1 MSLQDIAKKMAD
13 DFQSEILRFA
23 DQKKTRRVYV
33 AKWTE
38 SKDFSIRIG
47 HKCFAYNERDIAFD
61 LCRHINKQQGVLNAR
76 VQIIDFKNL
85 VDLPQEEIERLRFY
99 PGYREAKA
107 LWDTFHECCCCG
119 SIAPVVHDCIWKGE
133 KSRACE
139 DCLNKYA
146 RFKV

>member
-1 MSLQDIAKKMAD
+1 MSLQDIAKKMAN

-38 SKDFSIRIG
+38 SKDFSIRFCY
-47 HKCFAYNERDIAFD
+47 KCFAYNERGIAFEV
-61 LCRHINKQQGVLNAR
+61 CRHINKQQGVLNAL
-76 VQIIDFKNL
+76 VQIIDFKNI

-99 PGYREAKA
+99 PGYREAKS

-119 SIAPVVHDCIWKGE
+119 RIAPVVHDCIWKGE
-133 KSRACE
+133 TSRACE

>member
-1 MSLQDIAKKMAD
+1 MSLQEIAKKMAD
-13 DFQSEILRFA
+13 DFQAKILRFA
-23 DQKKTRRVYV
+23 DQNKTRRVYV

-76 VQIIDFKNL
+76 VQIIDFKNI
-85 VDLPQEEIERLRFY
+85 VDLSQEEIERLR
-99 PGYREAKA
+99 
-107 LWDTFHECCCCG
+107 
-119 SIAPVVHDCIWKGE
+119 IAPVVHDCIWKGE
-133 KSRACE
+133 KSRACQ

>member
-13 DFQSEILRFA
+13 YFQAEILRFA

-33 AKWTE
+33 TKWTE
-38 SKDFSIRIG
+38 SKDFSIRFC
-47 HKCFAYNERDIAFD
+47 HKYFAYNERYLAFD
-61 LCRHINKQQGVLNAR
+61 LCRHINKQQGILNAR
-76 VQIIDFKNL
+76 VQIIDFKNI

-99 PGYREAKA
+99 PGYREAKD

-119 SIAPVVHDCIWKGE
+119 RIAPVVHDCIWNGE
-133 KSRACE
+133 KSMICE

>member
-1 MSLQDIAKKMAD
+1 MSLQEIAKKMAD

-33 AKWTE
+33 SEWTD
-38 SKDFSIRIG
+38 SNNFRISFC
-47 HKCFAYNERDIAFD
+47 HKCFAYNERGIAYD
-61 LCRHINKQQGVLNAR
+61 LFRHINKQQGVLNAR
-76 VQIIDFKNL
+76 VQIIDFKNI
-85 VDLPQEEIERLRFY
+85 VDLPHEEIERLSLY

-146 RFKV
+146 RFNV